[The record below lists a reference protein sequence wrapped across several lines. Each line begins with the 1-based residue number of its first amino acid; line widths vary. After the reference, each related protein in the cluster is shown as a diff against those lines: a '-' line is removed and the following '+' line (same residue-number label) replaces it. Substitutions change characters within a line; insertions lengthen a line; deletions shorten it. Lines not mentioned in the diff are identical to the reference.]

1 MWPYLQVQG
10 LCGRFFASM
19 AAKMA
24 QTCVFVAVLA
34 ENVAHSATACKY
46 GQKCALRWGGMG
58 FVVMRIVV
66 VKIGSH
72 VRT

>member
-46 GQKCALRWGGMG
+46 GTKETIRNEMATNR
-58 FVVMRIVV
+58 F
-66 VKIGSH
+66 
-72 VRT
+72 